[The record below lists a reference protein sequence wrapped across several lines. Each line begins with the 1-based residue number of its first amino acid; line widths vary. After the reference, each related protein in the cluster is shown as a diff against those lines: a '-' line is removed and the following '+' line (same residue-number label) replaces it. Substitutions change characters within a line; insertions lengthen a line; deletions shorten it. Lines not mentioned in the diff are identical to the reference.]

1 MSHRSRKNMLLR
13 AKMVQVLT
21 AEHYEA
27 GRHDRCK
34 RWVFRHI
41 VSKVYPM
48 SERTFFRYLS
58 IDTDEESAGRKQE
71 DKRQLKLF

>member
-1 MSHRSRKNMLLR
+1 MSQGSRKNMLLR
-13 AKMVQVLT
+13 AKMVQDLT

-58 IDTDEESAGRKQE
+58 IDITEESDSKKE